1 MIGRVENLVEQQLWP
16 RSAEVD
22 RGTTLP
28 IEHFEAISAL
38 GLYAMAVPQSAGG
51 LGLAPSEIRH
61 ILRLLASG
69 CGVTAFAFAQHHG
82 TIGAVVNTK
91 NEPLR
96 SRWLPRLVD
105 DHLAGIAYAHVR
117 RRGAP
122 VLTAEPAG
130 DGWLLNGSAPWVT
143 SWGVAKVIGVAANT
157 DDGRLL
163 WALVPAAEAQGLS
176 VAGNFDLMAY
186 SATQTVALDFDR
198 FEVGPEAVLSVGDM
212 EDWSARDRLLA
223 ARPNP
228 LCVGV
233 GDRALAEL
241 QRIAPDVA
249 AELAPWWAEVA
260 AEAEAHSAAVDAAV
274 AAIARGGAI
283 QGEATQSEAIQGEAI
298 QSEAIQSEETQG
310 GRESVEVAEVAAAR
324 ADTVLATQ
332 KLTTAL
338 LAATGGAAM
347 EMGHSAQRLSR
358 EALFYVIQ
366 AQSGDGRAAML
377 SRLRPDH

>member
-1 MIGRVENLVEQQLWP
+1 MQSHNSDFSAALIGRVETLVEQQLWP

-28 IEHFEAISAL
+28 IEHFEALSAL
-38 GLYAMAVPQSAGG
+38 GLYGMAVPTSAGG
-51 LGLAPSEIRH
+51 LGLAPPEIRR

-82 TIGAVVNTK
+82 TVGAVAATK
-91 NEPLR
+91 NERLR
-96 SRWLPRLVD
+96 SRWLPSLVD
-105 DHLAGIAYAHVR
+105 DQLAGIAYAHVR

-130 DGWLLNGSAPWVT
+130 DGWVLNGSAPWVT

-163 WALVPAAEAQGLS
+163 WALVPAAEARGLS
-176 VAGNFDLMAY
+176 VAGSFDLMAY
-186 SATQTVALDFDR
+186 SATQTVALDFNG
-198 FEVGPEAVLSVGDM
+198 FQVGPDAVLSVVDM
-212 EDWSARDRLLA
+212 GDWSTRDRLLA

-260 AEAEAHSAAVDAAV
+260 ATAEANSAAVDGAVEAVEAA
-274 AAIARGGAI
+274 
-283 QGEATQSEAIQGEAI
+283 TL
-298 QSEAIQSEETQG
+298 
-310 GRESVEVAEVAAAR
+310 AAAR

-347 EMGHSAQRLSR
+347 ELGHSAQRLSR

-377 SRLRPDH
+377 SRLRPEP